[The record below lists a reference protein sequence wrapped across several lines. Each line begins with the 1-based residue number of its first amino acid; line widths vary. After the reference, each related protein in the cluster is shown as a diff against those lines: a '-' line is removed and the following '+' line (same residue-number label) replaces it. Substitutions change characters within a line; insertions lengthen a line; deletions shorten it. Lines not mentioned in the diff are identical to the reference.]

1 MRITE
6 PLPFFHHS
14 TFFLKF
20 SLKILLYIFDYKS
33 HAVWVWELKFNPTNQ
48 PTERRTTNDGPN
60 DGRAKRRE
68 TANGRPVTCILDL
81 GTIYLL

>member
-33 HAVWVWELKFNPTNQ
+33 HAVWVWVWELKFNPTNQ
-48 PTERRTTNDGPN
+48 PTNGTTD
-60 DGRAKRRE
+60 DQRRAKRRTGE
-68 TANGRPVTCILDL
+68 TTGD
-81 GTIYLL
+81 G